1 MRGTL
6 RPSSIS
12 SYKTGGG
19 RSPEAEGG
27 GGGRLFLPDCG
38 LRERQGESQVLGAE
52 TAKLGAFPHTHPP
65 SSSLSSQLPSPGR
78 GKAPRPSPHLFS
90 LLAGMKLII
99 ATLGDIVNPWLGL
112 VTAFLNDLHV
122 SDLDPRDSEI
132 GDFKL
137 DPNQGA
143 ALYLLQQE

>member
-1 MRGTL
+1 
-6 RPSSIS
+6 
-12 SYKTGGG
+12 
-19 RSPEAEGG
+19 
-27 GGGRLFLPDCG
+27 
-38 LRERQGESQVLGAE
+38 
-52 TAKLGAFPHTHPP
+52 
-65 SSSLSSQLPSPGR
+65 
-78 GKAPRPSPHLFS
+78 
-90 LLAGMKLII
+90 MKLII